1 MPPHTPDNEQIFYNL
16 FNWSLFFIGQVF
28 FHLHFILKKEHFKS
42 GMAETFSHSPLFYLD
57 LLSFL
62 LYNYVILYSY
72 RCISVWLYSRIVIY
86 VSIRIYK
93 TSAVLS
99 LLYFSFYLSF
109 HFVSVLDHSLFF
121 FVCSHLSTFKC
132 KGSTGR
138 KHGKHQFLID
148 NKFFKTL
155 RNQIDYGFLK
165 NLLINY
171 LPYFPFCQYSY
182 LAHKRFE
189 MTVTPE

>member
-1 MPPHTPDNEQIFYNL
+1 MIMNILLYITICIECNTYIRILVYSVNMYIPFIQETILTFSLSIFIL
-16 FNWSLFFIGQVF
+16 SLF
-28 FHLHFILKKEHFKS
+28 S
-42 GMAETFSHSPLFYLD
+42 T
-57 LLSFL
+57 
-62 LYNYVILYSY
+62 
-72 RCISVWLYSRIVIY
+72 
-86 VSIRIYK
+86 
-93 TSAVLS
+93 S
-99 LLYFSFYLSF
+99 LLIS
-109 HFVSVLDHSLFF
+109 
-121 FVCSHLSTFKC
+121 VCSHLSTFRC

-138 KHGKHQFLID
+138 KHSKHQSLID

-155 RNQIDYGFLK
+155 RNQIDCGFLK